1 MRRFFFFILSAGF
14 ALPISGCNFHK
25 NNSNDAKP
33 IIETLVRATES
44 WNGDVYSYPEG
55 QAQITLLK
63 ITAPVGFRT
72 PVHTH
77 PQPGVAYVAK
87 GTIDCVVTA
96 DKTKV
101 FSAGDSFATTFG
113 DTPHYCES
121 VGNDSAIIFVTYA
134 GVEEEPVTIPF
145 DKWYERET

>member
-1 MRRFFFFILSAGF
+1 MRHLFSFLLAAGF
-14 ALPISGCNFHK
+14 SLPISGCSFKKFSSK
-25 NNSNDAKP
+25 NAKP
-33 IIETLVRATES
+33 VIETLVSASES
-44 WNGDVYSYPEG
+44 WNGDLYSYPQG

-77 PQPGVAYVAK
+77 PQPGVAHVVK
-87 GTIDCVVTA
+87 GELDCVVTA
-96 DKTKV
+96 EKTKV

-113 DTPHYCES
+113 KTPHFCES
-121 VGNDSAIIFVTYA
+121 VGNEPAIIFVGYA

-145 DKWYERET
+145 KKQSN